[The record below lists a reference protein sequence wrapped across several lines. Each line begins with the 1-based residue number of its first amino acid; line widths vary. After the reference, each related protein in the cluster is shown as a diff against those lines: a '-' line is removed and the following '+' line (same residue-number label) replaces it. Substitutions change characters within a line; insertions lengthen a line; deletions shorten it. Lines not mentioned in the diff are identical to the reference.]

1 MSGGLIAGIV
11 GITVV
16 SGVIIGAFGS
26 MAYMRVRQ
34 RRKAQAQVAFEAAL
48 QEQGLGLDE
57 TFEQVRHDS

>member
-1 MSGGLIAGIV
+1 MSGGVIAAIV
-11 GITVV
+11 GITIV

-26 MAYMRVRQ
+26 LVYMRLRQ

-57 TFEQVRHDS
+57 TFEQVSHCS